1 LFHLVGCVGFWL
13 WALVG
18 VGLVFGFLELG
29 FLVLVPVVGIAYLLQ
44 RWSEWRDGPVLL
56 GLITGAGLPL
66 LLVAALHWH
75 SWQDRIPGDNTPNP
89 YHWGGVGLCLVIAG
103 IVAYAVRRR
112 RI

>member
-44 RWSEWRDGPVLL
+44 RWS
-56 GLITGAGLPL
+56 
-66 LLVAALHWH
+66 
-75 SWQDRIPGDNTPNP
+75 
-89 YHWGGVGLCLVIAG
+89 
-103 IVAYAVRRR
+103 
-112 RI
+112 